1 MSLLEM
7 SRMEPLLLSEFEIC
21 VVDHLGCVVATC
33 KEHRRMDREEKVNK
47 PKFNK
52 SLGRYNILQERR
64 RM

>member
-33 KEHRRMDREEKVNK
+33 KEHRRKDREEVNK

-52 SLGRYNILQERR
+52 SLGSYIILQERR